1 VQLSVAV
8 LAALSLIK
16 IFMTS
21 SIVNFVCLIHPI
33 LLYLVVFS
41 GTQFHSAKDEIMH
54 MFKLVVFES
63 LESIYLTFFLPVK
76 FARSNQ
82 QNSSDEIFIN

>member
-1 VQLSVAV
+1 
-8 LAALSLIK
+8 
-16 IFMTS
+16 MTN
-21 SIVNFVCLIHPI
+21 SIVNFVCLVHPI

-54 MFKLVVFES
+54 LFKVVVFES
-63 LESIYLTFFLPVK
+63 LEAIYLTFFLPVK

-82 QNSSDEIFIN
+82 

>member
-1 VQLSVAV
+1 M
-8 LAALSLIK
+8 SLLK
-16 IFMTS
+16 IFMTN

-54 MFKLVVFES
+54 LFKVVVFES

-82 QNSSDEIFIN
+82 